1 MSRLATLVESNRL
14 NAVVSW
20 VLVASLVGA
29 AVASVVVGEPV
40 WSVFAAGGIA
50 VVLLPAVARR
60 DPSVMPPWEVLVFV
74 ALPIASQFLALPDVL
89 ADLTSFLAILGLAVL
104 VVVELHEFTP
114 VVMTPRF
121 AVGFVVLVTMATA
134 GVWTVVQYASDVWFG
149 TALVGT
155 KTTLMWDLVLATAV
169 AVVAGPALAVYFR
182 WLDAVDVR
190 GIAAGEGA

>member
-1 MSRLATLVESNRL
+1 
-14 NAVVSW
+14 
-20 VLVASLVGA
+20 
-29 AVASVVVGEPV
+29 
-40 WSVFAAGGIA
+40 
-50 VVLLPAVARR
+50 
-60 DPSVMPPWEVLVFV
+60 
-74 ALPIASQFLALPDVL
+74 
-89 ADLTSFLAILGLAVL
+89 
-104 VVVELHEFTP
+104 
-114 VVMTPRF
+114 
-121 AVGFVVLVTMATA
+121 VGFVVLVTMATA